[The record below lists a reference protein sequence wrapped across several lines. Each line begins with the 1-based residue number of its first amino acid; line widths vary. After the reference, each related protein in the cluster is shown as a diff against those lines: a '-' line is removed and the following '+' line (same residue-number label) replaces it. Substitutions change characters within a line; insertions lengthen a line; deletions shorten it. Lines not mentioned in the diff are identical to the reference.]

1 MKTVKYISEDY
12 DTIYGD
18 SLIDQACKLA
28 SRYWKDNRVYER
40 WFLSRLE
47 TVTENNKNAEDR
59 LVTFRI
65 WLENVMYFF
74 TVRKIVEKYDESRGA
89 FSTYV
94 YNTIKYY
101 ECIFAYQILYN
112 LTQSE
117 ALAYTRK
124 LANKEDKEIDLD
136 LRNRKSILCAH
147 SSFDEVVKERKSG
160 SKDVTLGEVVED
172 RQNIDPQKRLEI
184 EEKLRAINEV
194 LESNLIKPNQRNIIK
209 SYIQNNCNYADT
221 AKCLGLTRQRI
232 EQVMKHFRT
241 ILKQKGISYKD

>member
-1 MKTVKYISEDY
+1 MKTAEYSLENYGV
-12 DTIYGD
+12 YGD
-18 SLIDQACKLA
+18 SLMDQACKLA
-28 SRYWKDNRVYER
+28 SKYWKDRRVYER

-47 TVTENNKNAEDR
+47 TVTENNKNAEDK
-59 LVTFRI
+59 LVTFRT
-65 WLENVMYFF
+65 WLENVIYFF
-74 TVRKIVEKYDESRGA
+74 TVRDIVGNYDKSRGA

-94 YNTIKYY
+94 YNTIKLN

-112 LTQSE
+112 LTQNE
-117 ALAYTRK
+117 AITYARK

-147 SSFDEVVKERKSG
+147 SSFDEVVRERKSG

-172 RQNIDPQKRLEI
+172 KQNTDPQKQLEI
-184 EEKLRAINEV
+184 AEKIKAINEI

-232 EQVMKHFRT
+232 EQVMKRFRM